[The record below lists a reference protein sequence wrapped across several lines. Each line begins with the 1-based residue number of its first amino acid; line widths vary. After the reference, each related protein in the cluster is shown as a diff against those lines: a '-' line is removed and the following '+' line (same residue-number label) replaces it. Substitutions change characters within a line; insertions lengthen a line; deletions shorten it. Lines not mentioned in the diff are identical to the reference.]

1 MCKSSLH
8 SLLTVLPKCE
18 HHTHLEGCLDPPLLF
33 RLSAANSIPLPSAD
47 SAFASPNALL
57 DRYSKFTSLADFLH
71 YYFLGMSVLLHASDF
86 EALAW
91 SYFTAAHA
99 QGVVHTEVFFDPQAH
114 TSRGV
119 AYATVVEGF
128 TAACRRAER
137 ELGMST
143 LLIVC
148 FLRHLP
154 VQEAEQAFEAALP
167 DLHSGLI
174 SGIGLD
180 SNEVGFPPSLF
191 QNIYKRAEQEGIHR
205 TAHAGEEGPPAY
217 VWEGLKE
224 LALQRVDHGIRIA
237 EDAELVQTVARSKT
251 LVTMCPVSN
260 LKLQC
265 VQTLE
270 QLPVRLFLEKGIR
283 FSLNGDDPAYF
294 GAYCGD
300 VYCAVQEAFDLT
312 VAEWEA
318 IAVNS
323 IDGSWCSNSR
333 KGEIEALLRDILGRW
348 NRGEIK

>member
-8 SLLTVLPKCE
+8 PLLSVLPKCE

-33 RLSAANSIPLPSAD
+33 RLSAANSISLPSTD

-57 DRYSKFTSLADFLH
+57 ERYSRFTSLADFLH
-71 YYFLGMSVLLHASDF
+71 YYFIGMSVLLHASDF

-91 SYFTAAHA
+91 SYFTTAHA
-99 QGVVHTEVFFDPQAH
+99 QGVIHAEVFFDPQAH

-119 AYATVVEGF
+119 AYSTVVEGF
-128 TAACRRAER
+128 TAACRRVEK

-154 VQEAEQAFEAALP
+154 VSDAEKTFETALP
-167 DLHSGLI
+167 DLKSGLI

-191 QNIYKRAEQEGIHR
+191 KGIYTRAQQEGIHR
-205 TAHAGEEGPPAY
+205 TAHAGEEGPAAY

-224 LALQRVDHGIRIA
+224 LALQRVDHGIRLVD
-237 EDAELVQTVARSKT
+237 DAELVKTVARNKT

-265 VQTLE
+265 VTAIRD
-270 QLPVRLFLEKGIR
+270 LPIRTFLDHGVS

-294 GAYCGD
+294 GAYCGE
-300 VYCAVQEAFDLT
+300 VYCAVQEAFDLSISEWKT
-312 VAEWEA
+312 V
-318 IAVNS
+318 IVNG
-323 IDGSWCSNSR
+323 IEGSWCSEER
-333 KGEIEALLRDILGRW
+333 KEEIKDKLEDVLGRW
-348 NRGEIK
+348 NRGD